1 MALGSNH
8 LTITSQANMIP
19 EIWVDEVRAY
29 LMANLVMAKLVKNFM
44 FEGRKGDTLHVP
56 DVTELTAN
64 AKAANT
70 AVTFNSNV
78 EGVFDLSINNH
89 TECSVMI
96 EDIAAIQASYDL
108 RSIYTKA
115 IGYALAKKIDSDL
128 WTLQS
133 GLGNRYVAG
142 SNGAWTTAANA
153 VSASGQNV
161 TAGISLTE
169 TAIRKAIERLDTAN
183 APDDGG
189 RFLAIP
195 PTEKNSLLAIPRF
208 TEYQMLGPGGMPIRS
223 GQFGE
228 IFGLPV
234 YVTTQACVVSTA
246 VTSLVMHRDAFAIAI
261 QSSPRVQAGYVID
274 FLGTALVGDVI
285 YGFAEFRDNHA
296 IAMFTAR

>member
-19 EIWVDEVRAY
+19 EIWMDEVRAY

-44 FEGRKGDTLHVP
+44 FEGRKGDILRVP

-64 AKAANT
+64 TKAANT

-78 EGVFDLSINNH
+78 EGVFSLTIDQH
-89 TECSVMI
+89 KECSVMI
-96 EDIAAIQASYDL
+96 EDFAAIQSSYDL

-142 SNGAWTTAANA
+142 TNNGWTTAFNGTNQTQGA
-153 VSASGQNV
+153 
-161 TAGISLTE
+161 SLTE
-169 TAIRKAIERLDTAN
+169 TAIRKAIERLETADV
-183 APDDGG
+183 PDDGG

-195 PTEKNSLLAIPRF
+195 PTEKNALLAIPRF
-208 TEYQMLGPGGMPIRS
+208 TEYQMLGPGGLPIRS

-234 YVTTQACVVSTA
+234 YVTTQACVVATA
-246 VTSLVMHRDAFAIAI
+246 VTSLVMHGNAFAIAI
-261 QSSPRVQAGYVID
+261 QNSPRVQAGYVID
-274 FLGTALVGDVI
+274 FLGTALVGDVV

-296 IAMFTAR
+296 IALYTAR